1 MAQECRA
8 GASDKVF
15 RLTVNAVLVD
25 GEEQRPFH
33 QGAGRN
39 DIRLP
44 LRTVLQHVYLGETHK
59 KAAHAGHKELDTA
72 EGIRNMVSN
81 GIEKGNS
88 SFRLTT
94 HTEVNGGKRRGGVVP
109 ERTMFLTD

>member
-1 MAQECRA
+1 MIQSER
-8 GASDKVF
+8 KHIV
-15 RLTVNAVLVD
+15 
-25 GEEQRPFH
+25 
-33 QGAGRN
+33 
-39 DIRLP
+39 
-44 LRTVLQHVYLGETHK
+44 VYLRETRK
-59 KAAHAGHKELDTA
+59 KATHAGHKELDTA
-72 EGIRNMVSN
+72 EGIRNMASN